1 MMTRR
6 IPIGKLLLPA
16 IFISCLFQACEKEEV
31 KVSVSPKT
39 YHVDNVTDSSAT
51 VHCTVAV
58 EGCTLEEAGLCYS
71 GTLNNPTVLTAR
83 CIPSTGSLKDFTV
96 LLSGLSPDSSYR
108 FVTYAIM
115 GGKTYYG
122 AIYAFQPADPDMT
135 SHMVLVEGG
144 SFTMGATQEQ
154 DSVAADAEKPYHQVT
169 LSNFRMSK
177 YEVTT
182 SQFVIFL
189 NSRKILSSGSG
200 ITSYGKTHNFFEAKS
215 KNIYFNGDST
225 KWFPVT
231 GYENA
236 PMTNVTWYGANEFCR
251 WAGGHLPTEAQWE
264 YAARGGRLSNGYV
277 YSGGANPNHV
287 AWYAFN
293 TNYQDGIDYYA
304 QPVGGKTPNEL
315 GLYDMSGNVWEW
327 CSDWYSNYISAA
339 AIDPQGIS
347 DLEAE
352 NLTLPQKVRRGGGW
366 ADNSSRQLRV
376 SNRGKNT
383 PVSFSGSVG
392 FRMASRD

>member
-6 IPIGKLLLPA
+6 IPISRLLLPA

-51 VHCTVAV
+51 IHCTVAV
-58 EGCTLEEAGLCYS
+58 EGGTLKEAGLCYS
-71 GTLNNPTVLTAR
+71 STLNMPSVSTSQ

-96 LLSGLSPDSSYR
+96 TLSGLSADSIYR
-108 FVTYAIM
+108 FVAYATM
-115 GGKTYYG
+115 GDKTYYG
-122 AIYAFQPADPDMT
+122 AIYAFQPVNPEMNKDM
-135 SHMVLVEGG
+135 VFVEGG
-144 SFTMGATQEQ
+144 LFTMGATQEQ
-154 DSVAADAEKPYHQVT
+154 DSVALDAEKPAHQVT

-182 SQFVIFL
+182 AQFVVFL
-189 NSRKILSSGSG
+189 NSRKIFVNGSG
-200 ITSYGKTHNFFEAKS
+200 ITSYGKTHIFLEAKP
-215 KNIYFNGDST
+215 KNIYFNYDST
-225 KWFPVT
+225 KWIPVT
-231 GYENA
+231 GYENT

-264 YAARGGRLSNGYV
+264 FAARGGRRSSGYV
-277 YSGGANPNHV
+277 YSGGANPNQV
-287 AWYAFN
+287 AWYAAN
-293 TNYQDGIDYYA
+293 TNYQDGIDYFA

-327 CSDWYSNYISAA
+327 CGDWYSNYVSAA
-339 AIDPQGIS
+339 VIDPQGMT
-347 DLEAE
+347 DQQVEK
-352 NLTLPQKVRRGGGW
+352 LTSPQKVRRGGGW
-366 ADNSSRQLRV
+366 ADNSSRQLRI

-383 PVSFSGSVG
+383 PISYSGSVG